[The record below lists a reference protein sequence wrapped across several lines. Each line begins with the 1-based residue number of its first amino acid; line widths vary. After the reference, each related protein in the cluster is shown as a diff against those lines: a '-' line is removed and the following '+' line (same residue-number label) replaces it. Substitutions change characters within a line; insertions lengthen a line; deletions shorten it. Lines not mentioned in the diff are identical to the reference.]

1 MRKSAENNK
10 QHGEKE
16 QHHPQTSIYKPLRK
30 YRSYYYVMDFQDYIK
45 FLEDF
50 EKEFRQQD

>member
-1 MRKSAENNK
+1 MRKSTENNK

-16 QHHPQTSIYKPLRK
+16 QHHPQTSIHKPLRK

-45 FLEDF
+45 FIEDF
-50 EKEFRQQD
+50 EKEFEKHD